1 VRAVLLESARI
12 TLKQHRFEVWAG
24 AVASILLGA
33 AALWVTSRLAA
44 VNVPAAC
51 FDAFRNSGQVGA
63 PCSNLITDF
72 FSISEDAGNVFF
84 GMTFVPLAA
93 GLLAGVTLVGR
104 ELEARTAQTAW
115 GLAASR
121 RRWFARQLWPILLV
135 LGVTVGFAAFA
146 ASTLEATR
154 AADLT
159 LIWRSHGLHGPLV
172 VARAFAALGVGLV
185 LGAAMGRTLP
195 AFAVGAVLSFG
206 LLMSSEAA
214 RAAWAAAQPRA
225 IVDEAAIDGVDALI
239 FERAW
244 RAPDGTLLTDA
255 QVLALV
261 PEDESLEPG
270 QWLVGRG
277 YEPLRL
283 GITTE
288 TARGWVPVEIAG
300 FGALGLGLVLGTV
313 LVVDRRRPR

>member
-1 VRAVLLESARI
+1 VLIQSARI
-12 TLKQHRFEVWAG
+12 TLKQHRFEVVGG
-24 AVASILLGA
+24 ALAAILLGA
-33 AALWVTSRLAA
+33 AAVWVNSRLAA
-44 VNVPAAC
+44 VNVPPGC
-51 FDAFRNSGQVGA
+51 FDAWRNSNEPGPLCAGPVSA
-63 PCSNLITDF
+63 F
-72 FSISEDAGNVFF
+72 FTIAEEAGNVFF

-214 RAAWAAAQPRA
+214 RGAWAAAQPRA

-255 QVLALV
+255 QVLVLV
-261 PEDESLEPG
+261 PEAESLEPG
-270 QWLVGRG
+270 QWLIGQG
-277 YEPLRL
+277 YEVLQL
-283 GITTE
+283 GITAE

-300 FGALGLGLVLGTV
+300 FVVVGLALTVGAVLI
-313 LVVDRRRPR
+313 VDRRRPR